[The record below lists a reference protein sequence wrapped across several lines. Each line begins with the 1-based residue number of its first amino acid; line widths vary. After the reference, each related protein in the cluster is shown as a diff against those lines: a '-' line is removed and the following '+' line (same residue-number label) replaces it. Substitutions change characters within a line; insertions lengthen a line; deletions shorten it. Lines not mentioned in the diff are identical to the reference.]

1 MGCCRVSSATDIAVL
16 VLVSVVVVLVVVVV
30 VAVTAAAAA
39 AVSLVG
45 LSSALFLSSR
55 TVCFARGPLDVKVC
69 TTQAR
74 RPDNFSRSWILRELH
89 LANPEL

>member
-45 LSSALFLSSR
+45 LSSALF
-55 TVCFARGPLDVKVC
+55 F
-69 TTQAR
+69 
-74 RPDNFSRSWILRELH
+74 ILQNRL
-89 LANPEL
+89 LCPGAIGC